1 MWHLAGLYDSL
12 STCNGGEQL
21 GFTKETTWHLCC
33 PSLWVFIT
41 SLGTQLKQTFKQHF
55 YLVSTD
61 SLKSDGPTLPPL
73 VKQRGAGCPKTKRI
87 RHQSKYRLGEDSP
100 IICSNCRHRG
110 HNKRTCPNQKMLP
123 IESATTTGNN
133 VVVVNLPPDEE
144 ARNGEENED
153 KHDR

>member
-1 MWHLAGLYDSL
+1 MQWRCTARFHKGNDVAFML
-12 STCNGGEQL
+12 SELVGDYHKFGY
-21 GFTKETTWHLCC
+21 
-33 PSLWVFIT
+33 V
-41 SLGTQLKQTFKQHF
+41 KQMFKQNF

-100 IICSNCRHRG
+100 IICSNCRRRG

-144 ARNGEENED
+144 ARSGKENED
-153 KHDR
+153 EDDR